1 MPRTRSLAWS
11 ELKLGIIVVTAIV
24 LAAFFAFMV
33 GGEGGLPWQRYHLK
47 TRFPN
52 VQGLK
57 SGAVVRLAG
66 VEVGQVSDVQFV
78 GAQVEVTLEVS
89 EDVQDKITE
98 QSRAMIGSI
107 SLLGETA
114 IDINTVGLGKA
125 IPDWGYIQ
133 SARTPGQIAEVAE
146 QANAGIVEITN
157 LLKDIRSGKGTIGKL
172 FTDEQVYRDFAA
184 LTSSADRVVQNLNRG
199 HGTLGKLLN
208 DEQAYR
214 SLQAS
219 LDDLAT
225 MTRRINAGEGS
236 LGKLLKD
243 DQLARSLTS
252 TTANFDKISGGLS
265 RGEGTAG
272 KLLTDEALYKR
283 LDAVTGRLDTL
294 LTRLN
299 DGQGTAGQLL
309 QDKRLYENMNGVVT
323 DMRSLLVE
331 IKKDPKKFLNVK
343 VSIF

>member
-11 ELKLGIIVVTAIV
+11 QLKLGIVVVVAVAIAV
-24 LAAFFAFMV
+24 VFAFMV

-57 SGAVVRLAG
+57 AGAVVRLAG
-66 VEVGQVSDVQFV
+66 VEVGQVSEVQFV
-78 GAQVEVTLEVS
+78 GAQVEVTMELS

-98 QSRAMIGSI
+98 GSKAMIGSI

-114 IDINTVGLGKA
+114 IDINAVGIGRPL
-125 IPDWGYIQ
+125 PDWGYIQ

-157 LLKDIRSGKGTIGKL
+157 LLRDIRGGKGTVGKL
-172 FTDEQVYRDFAA
+172 FTDDKVYNDFVA
-184 LTSSADRVVQNLNRG
+184 LTTAADRVMQNLNRG
-199 HGTLGKLLN
+199 QGTLGKLLN

-236 LGKLLKD
+236 LGKLLND
-243 DQLARSLTS
+243 DQLARSLSS
-252 TTANFDKISGGLS
+252 TTANFDRISGSLAN
-265 RGEGTAG
+265 GEGTAG
-272 KLLTDEALYKR
+272 KLLKDEALYRR
-283 LDAVTGRLDTL
+283 LDSVTTRIDTL

-299 DGQGTAGQLL
+299 EGQGTAGQLL
-309 QDKRLYENMNGVVT
+309 QDKKLYENMNGVVA
-323 DMRSLLVE
+323 DMRSLLTE
-331 IKKDPKKFLNVK
+331 IKKDPKKYLNVK

>member
-11 ELKLGIIVVTAIV
+11 QLKLGIVVVVALAIAV
-24 LAAFFAFMV
+24 VFAFMV

-57 SGAVVRLAG
+57 AGAVVRLAG
-66 VEVGQVSDVQFV
+66 VEVGQVSEVQFV
-78 GAQVEVTLEVS
+78 GAQVEVTMELT

-98 QSRAMIGSI
+98 HSKAMIGSI

-114 IDINTVGLGKA
+114 IDINAVGIGRPL
-125 IPDWGYIQ
+125 PDWGYIQ

-199 HGTLGKLLN
+199 QGTLGKLLN

-243 DQLARSLTS
+243 DQLARSLSSTS
-252 TTANFDKISGGLS
+252 ANFDRISGSLAN
-265 RGEGTAG
+265 GEGTAG
-272 KLLTDEALYKR
+272 KLLKDEALYRR
-283 LDAVTGRLDTL
+283 LDSVTTRIDTL

-299 DGQGTAGQLL
+299 EGQGTAGQLL
-309 QDKRLYENMNGVVT
+309 QDKKLYENMNGVVA
-323 DMRSLLVE
+323 DMRSLLTE
-331 IKKDPKKFLNVK
+331 IKKDPKKYLNVK

>member
-11 ELKLGIIVVTAIV
+11 ELKLGITVVIALAIAIV
-24 LAAFFAFMV
+24 FAFMV

-66 VEVGQVSDVQFV
+66 VEVGQVSDVQFA
-78 GAQVEVTLEVS
+78 GSQVEVTLEIS
-89 EDVQDKITE
+89 EDVKDKITE

-114 IDINTVGLGKA
+114 IDIATVGIGRPL
-125 IPDWGYIQ
+125 PDWGYIQ
-133 SARTPGQIAEVAE
+133 STKTPGQIAEVAE
-146 QANAGIVEITN
+146 QANAGITEITA
-157 LLKDIRSGKGTIGKL
+157 LLKDIRAGKGTLGKL
-172 FTDEQVYRDFAA
+172 ITDDAVYKEFVA
-184 LTSSADRVVQNLNRG
+184 LTAAADTVVQNLNRG
-199 HGTLGKLLN
+199 QGTMGKLLK
-208 DEQAYR
+208 DDAAYK

-219 LDDLAT
+219 LDNLAT

-236 LGKLLKD
+236 LGHLLKD
-243 DQLARSLTS
+243 DQFGKSLSS
-252 TTANFDKISGGLS
+252 TTANLDTVSARLAK
-265 RGEGTAG
+265 GEGSMG

-309 QDKRLYENMNGVVT
+309 QDKKLYENMNGAVT
-323 DMRSLLVE
+323 DVRSLLVE

>member
-1 MPRTRSLAWS
+1 
-11 ELKLGIIVVTAIV
+11 
-24 LAAFFAFMV
+24 
-33 GGEGGLPWQRYHLK
+33 
-47 TRFPN
+47 

-57 SGAVVRLAG
+57 AGAVVRLAG
-66 VEVGQVSDVQFV
+66 VEVGQVSEVQFV

-89 EDVQDKITE
+89 EDVQDKITD

-114 IDINTVGLGKA
+114 IDINAVGAGRP

-133 SARTPGQIAEVAE
+133 SAKTPGQIAEVAE
-146 QANAGIVEITN
+146 QANLGISEVTG
-157 LLKDIRSGKGTIGKL
+157 LLKDIRAGKGTVGKL
-172 FTDEQVYRDFAA
+172 ITDEQVYREFAA
-184 LTSSADRVVQNLNRG
+184 LTAAADQVVQGLNRG
-199 HGTLGKLLN
+199 QGTMGKLLK
-208 DEQAYR
+208 DEAAYR

-219 LDDLAT
+219 LDNLAA

-236 LGKLLKD
+236 LGRLLKD
-243 DQLARSLTS
+243 DEFAKSLSS
-252 TTANFDKISGGLS
+252 TTGNLDRISGGLA

-272 KLLTDEALYKR
+272 KLLKDEALYR
-283 LDAVTGRLDTL
+283 RVDAVTSRLDTL

-309 QDKRLYENMNGVVT
+309 QDKKLYENMNGAVA
-323 DMRSLLVE
+323 DMRSLLTE
-331 IKKDPKKFLNVK
+331 IRKDPKKYLNVK

>member
-11 ELKLGIIVVTAIV
+11 QLKLGIVVVAA
-24 LAAFFAFMV
+24 LAVAVIFAFMV

-66 VEVGQVSDVQFV
+66 VEVGQVSEVEFA
-78 GAQVEVTLEVS
+78 GAQVEVTMELS
-89 EDVQDKITE
+89 DDVQDKITE

-114 IDINTVGLGKA
+114 IDIHSVGLGRPL
-125 IPDWGYIQ
+125 PDWGYIQ

-157 LLKDIRSGKGTIGKL
+157 LLKDIRSGKGTVGKL
-172 FTDEQVYRDFAA
+172 FTDDQVYRDFAA
-184 LTSSADRVVQNLNRG
+184 LTSSLDRVVQNLNRG
-199 HGTLGKLLN
+199 QGTLGKLLN
-208 DEQAYR
+208 DEKAYR

-243 DQLARSLTS
+243 DQFATTLSSA
-252 TTANFDKISGGLS
+252 TANFDKISGGLS

-309 QDKRLYENMNGVVT
+309 QDKKLYENMNGAVA
-323 DMRSLLVE
+323 DMRSLLTE
-331 IKKDPKKFLNVK
+331 IRKDPKKYLNVR

>member
-11 ELKLGIIVVTAIV
+11 QLKLGIVVVAALAIAV
-24 LAAFFAFMV
+24 IFAFMV

-47 TRFPN
+47 TRFAN

-66 VEVGQVSDVQFV
+66 VEVGQVSDVEFV
-78 GAQVEVTLEVS
+78 GAQVEVTLELS
-89 EDVQDKITE
+89 EEVQDKITD
-98 QSRAMIGSI
+98 QSRALIGSI

-114 IDINTVGLGKA
+114 IDINATGIGQP

-157 LLKDIRSGKGTIGKL
+157 LLRDIRNGKGTIGKL
-172 FTDEQVYRDFAA
+172 FTDEQVYKEFAS
-184 LTSSADRVVQNLNRG
+184 LTAAADQVVQNLNRG
-199 HGTLGKLLN
+199 QGTLGKLLN
-208 DEQAYR
+208 DDRAHR

-219 LDDLAT
+219 LDDLAAI
-225 MTRRINAGEGS
+225 TRRINAGEGS
-236 LGKLLKD
+236 LGRLLKDEEFARSLSATTGNFDRISGGLERGEGSLGKLLKD
-243 DQLARSLTS
+243 
-252 TTANFDKISGGLS
+252 
-265 RGEGTAG
+265 
-272 KLLTDEALYKR
+272 EALYRR
-283 LDAVTGRLDTL
+283 LDAVTTRIDTL

-309 QDKRLYENMNGVVT
+309 QDKKLYENMNGAVA
-323 DMRSLLVE
+323 DMRSLLTE
-331 IKKDPKKFLNVK
+331 IRKDPKKYLNVK

>member
-11 ELKLGIIVVTAIV
+11 ELKLGIVVVAAIAVAV
-24 LAAFFAFMV
+24 LFAFMV

-57 SGAVVRLAG
+57 AGAVVRLAG
-66 VEVGQVSDVQFV
+66 VEVGQVSDVQFA
-78 GAQVEVTLEVS
+78 GAQVEVTLELS

-98 QSRAMIGSI
+98 QSKAMIGSI

-114 IDINTVGLGKA
+114 IDINAVGVGKPL
-125 IPDWGYIQ
+125 PDWGYIQ

-157 LLKDIRSGKGTIGKL
+157 LLRDIRSGKGTVGKL
-172 FTDEQVYRDFAA
+172 FTDDKVYNDFAA
-184 LTSSADRVVQNLNRG
+184 LTTAADRVMQNLNRG
-199 HGTLGKLLN
+199 QGTLGKLLN
-208 DEQAYR
+208 DEKAYR

-243 DQLARSLTS
+243 DQFARSLSS

-299 DGQGTAGQLL
+299 EGQGTAGQLL
-309 QDKRLYENMNGVVT
+309 QDKKLYENMNGVVA
-323 DMRSLLVE
+323 DMRALLGD
-331 IKKDPKKFLNVK
+331 IRKDPKKFLNVK

>member
-11 ELKLGIIVVTAIV
+11 ELKLGIIVVAALA

-47 TRFPN
+47 TRFAN

-57 SGAVVRLAG
+57 SGAVVRLSG
-66 VEVGQVSDVQFV
+66 VEVGQVSDVAFV
-78 GAQVEVTLEVS
+78 GAQVEVTLELS
-89 EDVQDKITE
+89 EDVQDKITD
-98 QSRAMIGSI
+98 QSKAMIGSI

-114 IDINTVGLGKA
+114 IDINAVGAGKPL
-125 IPDWGYIQ
+125 PDWGYIK

-172 FTDEQVYRDFAA
+172 FTDEQVYKEFASLA
-184 LTSSADRVVQNLNRG
+184 AAADEVVQNLNKGRG
-199 HGTLGKLLN
+199 TMGKLLN
-208 DEQAYR
+208 DEAAYR
-214 SLQAS
+214 SLQES
-219 LDDLAT
+219 LDHLAS
-225 MTRRINAGEGS
+225 MTRKINAGEGS

-243 DQLARSLTS
+243 EDFAKSLTS
-252 TTANFDKISGGLS
+252 ATGNFDKITGGLE
-265 RGEGTAG
+265 RGEGSMG
-272 KLLTDEALYKR
+272 KLLKDEALYKR
-283 LDAVTGRLDTL
+283 LDAVTTRLDTL
-294 LTRLN
+294 LARLN

-309 QDKRLYENMNGVVT
+309 QDKKLYENMNGAVA
-323 DMRSLLVE
+323 DMRSLLTE
-331 IKKDPKKFLNVK
+331 IKKDPKKYLNVK

>member
-11 ELKLGIIVVTAIV
+11 ELKLGIVVVAALV

-57 SGAVVRLAG
+57 AGAVVRLAG
-66 VEVGQVSDVQFV
+66 VEVGQVSEVQFV
-78 GAQVEVTLEVS
+78 GAQVEVTMELS

-98 QSRAMIGSI
+98 HSKAMIGSI

-114 IDINTVGLGKA
+114 IDINAVGVGRPL
-125 IPDWGYIQ
+125 PDWGYIQ

-157 LLKDIRSGKGTIGKL
+157 LLRDIRSGKGTVGKL
-172 FTDEQVYRDFAA
+172 FTDDQVYRDFAA
-184 LTSSADRVVQNLNRG
+184 LTATADRVVQNLNRG
-199 HGTLGKLLN
+199 QGTLGKLLN

-243 DQLARSLTS
+243 DQFARSLTS

-299 DGQGTAGQLL
+299 EGQGTAGLLL
-309 QDKRLYENMNGVVT
+309 QDKQLYENMNGVVT

>member
-11 ELKLGIIVVTAIV
+11 QLKLGIVVVAALAIAV
-24 LAAFFAFMV
+24 VFAFMV

-47 TRFPN
+47 TRFAN
-52 VQGLK
+52 VQGLE

-78 GAQVEVTLEVS
+78 GAQVEVILELS
-89 EDVQDKITE
+89 EEVQDKITD
-98 QSRAMIGSI
+98 QSRALIGSI

-114 IDINTVGLGKA
+114 IDINATGVGRP
-125 IPDWGYIQ
+125 IPDWGYIK

-157 LLKDIRSGKGTIGKL
+157 LLRDIRNGKGTIGKL
-172 FTDEQVYRDFAA
+172 FTDEQVYKEFAS
-184 LTSSADRVVQNLNRG
+184 LTAAADQVVQNLNRG
-199 HGTLGKLLN
+199 QGTLGKLLK
-208 DEQAYR
+208 DEAAHR

-219 LDDLAT
+219 LENLAGI
-225 MTRRINAGEGS
+225 TRRINAGEGS
-236 LGKLLKD
+236 LGRLLQD
-243 DQLARSLTS
+243 DQFARSLSS
-252 TTANFDKISGGLS
+252 TTGNFDRISAGLAN
-265 RGEGTAG
+265 GEGTAG
-272 KLLTDEALYKR
+272 KILKDEALYR
-283 LDAVTGRLDTL
+283 RIDSVTTRIDTL

-309 QDKRLYENMNGVVT
+309 QDKKLYENMNGAVA
-323 DMRSLLVE
+323 DMRSLLTE
-331 IKKDPKKFLNVK
+331 IRKDPKKYLNVR

>member
-11 ELKLGIIVVTAIV
+11 QLKLGIVVVAALAIAV
-24 LAAFFAFMV
+24 VFAFMV
-33 GGEGGLPWQRYHLK
+33 GGQGGLPWQRYHLK

-57 SGAVVRLAG
+57 SGAVIRLAG
-66 VEVGQVSDVQFV
+66 VEVGQVSEVQFA
-78 GAQVEVTLEVS
+78 GSQVEVTLELS
-89 EDVQDKITE
+89 EEVQDKITD
-98 QSRAMIGSI
+98 QSKAMIGSI

-114 IDINTVGLGKA
+114 IDINASAGGRP

-157 LLKDIRSGKGTIGKL
+157 LLRDIRSGKGTLGKL
-172 FTDEQVYRDFAA
+172 FTDDQVYKEFAS
-184 LTSSADRVVQNLNRG
+184 LTAAADQVVQGLNRG
-199 HGTLGKLLN
+199 QGTMGKFLK
-208 DEQAYR
+208 DDAAYR

-219 LDDLAT
+219 LDDLAS

-236 LGKLLKD
+236 LGRLLKDEEFAKSLSATTGNFDRISGGLERGEGSLGKLLKD
-243 DQLARSLTS
+243 
-252 TTANFDKISGGLS
+252 
-265 RGEGTAG
+265 
-272 KLLTDEALYKR
+272 EALYRR
-283 LDAVTGRLDTL
+283 LDGVTGRLDTL

-299 DGQGTAGQLL
+299 EGQGTAGQLL
-309 QDKRLYENMNGVVT
+309 QDKKLYENMNGVVA
-323 DMRSLLVE
+323 DMRSLLTE
-331 IKKDPKKFLNVK
+331 IRKDPKKYLNVK

>member
-11 ELKLGIIVVTAIV
+11 QLKLGIVVVAALAI
-24 LAAFFAFMV
+24 AAIFAFMV
-33 GGEGGLPWQRYHLK
+33 GGEGGLPWQRYNLK
-47 TRFPN
+47 TRFAN

-78 GAQVEVTLEVS
+78 GAQVEVTLELS
-89 EDVQDKITE
+89 KEVQDKITD
-98 QSRAMIGSI
+98 QSRALIGSI

-114 IDINTVGLGKA
+114 IDINATGRGQP

-157 LLKDIRSGKGTIGKL
+157 LLRDIRNGKGTIGKL
-172 FTDEQVYRDFAA
+172 FTDEQVYKEFAS
-184 LTSSADRVVQNLNRG
+184 LTAAADQVVQNLNRG
-199 HGTLGKLLN
+199 QGTLGKLLR
-208 DEQAYR
+208 DDAAHR

-219 LDDLAT
+219 LDNLAGI
-225 MTRRINAGEGS
+225 TRRINAGEGS
-236 LGKLLKD
+236 LGRLLKD
-243 DQLARSLTS
+243 EEFARSLSS
-252 TTANFDKISGGLS
+252 TTGNFDRISGGLE
-265 RGEGTAG
+265 RGEGSLG
-272 KLLTDEALYKR
+272 KLLKDEALYKR
-283 LDAVTGRLDTL
+283 VDAATARLDTL

-299 DGQGTAGQLL
+299 EGQGTAGQLL
-309 QDKRLYENMNGVVT
+309 QDKKLYENMNGVVA
-323 DMRSLLVE
+323 DMRSLLTE
-331 IKKDPKKFLNVK
+331 IKKDPKKYLNVR

>member
-11 ELKLGIIVVTAIV
+11 QLKLGIVVVIALTIAV
-24 LAAFFAFMV
+24 VFAFMV

-66 VEVGQVSDVQFV
+66 VEVGQVSEVQFV
-78 GAQVEVTLEVS
+78 GAQVEVTMELS

-98 QSRAMIGSI
+98 GSKAMIGSI

-114 IDINTVGLGKA
+114 IDINAVGIGRPL
-125 IPDWGYIQ
+125 PDWGYIQ
-133 SARTPGQIAEVAE
+133 SAKTPGQIAEVAE
-146 QANAGIVEITN
+146 QANAGIIEITN
-157 LLKDIRSGKGTIGKL
+157 LLRDIRGGKGTVGKL
-172 FTDEQVYRDFAA
+172 FTDDKVYNDFAA
-184 LTSSADRVVQNLNRG
+184 LTTAADRVMQNLTRG
-199 HGTLGKLLN
+199 QGTLGKLLN
-208 DEQAYR
+208 DEKAYR

-243 DQLARSLTS
+243 
-252 TTANFDKISGGLS
+252 
-265 RGEGTAG
+265 
-272 KLLTDEALYKR
+272 EALYRR
-283 LDAVTGRLDTL
+283 LDSVTTRIDTL

-299 DGQGTAGQLL
+299 EGQGTAGQLL
-309 QDKRLYENMNGVVT
+309 QDKKLYENMNGAVT

-331 IKKDPKKFLNVK
+331 IKKDPKKYLNVK

>member
-11 ELKLGIIVVTAIV
+11 QLKLGIVVVVAV
-24 LAAFFAFMV
+24 ALAVVFAFMV
-33 GGEGGLPWQRYHLK
+33 GGEGGLPWQRYNLK

-57 SGAVVRLAG
+57 AGAVVRLAG
-66 VEVGQVSDVQFV
+66 VEVGQVSEVQFV
-78 GAQVEVTLEVS
+78 GAQVEVTMEVT

-98 QSRAMIGSI
+98 QSRATIGSI

-114 IDINTVGLGKA
+114 IDINAVGIGRP

-146 QANAGIVEITN
+146 QANLGIVEVTN
-157 LLKDIRSGKGTIGKL
+157 LLKDVRAGKGTVGKL
-172 FTDEQVYRDFAA
+172 FTDDQVYKEFVSLTAA
-184 LTSSADRVVQNLNRG
+184 ADKVVQNLNRG
-199 HGTLGKLLN
+199 RGTMGKLLN
-208 DEQAYR
+208 DEAAYR
-214 SLQAS
+214 SLQES
-219 LDDLAT
+219 LDNLAT

-236 LGKLLKD
+236 LGRLMKD
-243 DQLARSLTS
+243 EEFAKSLSS
-252 TTANFDKISGGLS
+252 TTASLDRISGGLS

-272 KLLTDEALYKR
+272 KLLKDDALYKR
-283 LDAVTGRLDTL
+283 LDAVSTRLDTL

-299 DGQGTAGQLL
+299 EGQGTAGLLL
-309 QDKRLYENMNGVVT
+309 QDKQLYENMNGAVT
-323 DMRSLLVE
+323 DIRSLLVD
-331 IKKDPKKFLNVK
+331 IRKDPKKFLNVK

>member
-1 MPRTRSLAWS
+1 MPRTRSVAWS
-11 ELKLGIIVVTAIV
+11 QLKLGIVVVAALAIAV
-24 LAAFFAFMV
+24 FFAFMV

-57 SGAVVRLAG
+57 SGAVIRLAG
-66 VEVGQVSDVQFV
+66 VEVGQVSDVRFV
-78 GAQVEVTLEVS
+78 GSQVEVTLELS

-98 QSRAMIGSI
+98 QSKAMIGSI

-114 IDINTVGLGKA
+114 IDINTIGIGRP

-157 LLKDIRSGKGTIGKL
+157 LLRDIRGGKGTVGKL
-172 FTDEQVYRDFAA
+172 FTDDKVYNDFAA
-184 LTSSADRVVQNLNRG
+184 LTTAADRVMQNLNRG
-199 HGTLGKLLN
+199 QGTLGKLLN
-208 DEQAYR
+208 DEKAYR

-236 LGKLLKD
+236 LGKLLQD
-243 DQLARSLTS
+243 DQFARSLSS

-299 DGQGTAGQLL
+299 EGQGTAGQLL
-309 QDKRLYENMNGVVT
+309 QDKKLYENMNGVVG
-323 DMRSLLVE
+323 DMRALLGD
-331 IKKDPKKFLNVK
+331 IRKDPKKFLNVK